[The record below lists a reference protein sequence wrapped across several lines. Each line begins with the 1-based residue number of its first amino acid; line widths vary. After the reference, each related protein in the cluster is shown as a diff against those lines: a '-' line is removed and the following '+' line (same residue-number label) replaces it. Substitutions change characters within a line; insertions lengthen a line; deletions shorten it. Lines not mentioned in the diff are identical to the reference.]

1 MTGNGKTTHPE
12 NEKELPALLRRA
24 FPPLQNAEL
33 QRDLWPQML
42 RRLDAQS
49 QPLRVPWFDWVLAAA
64 VAVMLLLFPN
74 AIPALLYQ
82 L

>member
-1 MTGNGKTTHPE
+1 MTDERDTQQHE
-12 NEKELPALLRRA
+12 MELRALLQRE

-33 QRDLWPQML
+33 QRDLWPEML
-42 RRLDAQS
+42 RRLDAQ
-49 QPLRVPWFDWVLAAA
+49 PERLRIPWFDWVLAAA
-64 VAVMLLLFPN
+64 VATALLLFPN

>member
-1 MTGNGKTTHPE
+1 MS
-12 NEKELPALLRRA
+12 NERNNRQLDDERELQALLQHE
-24 FPPLQNAEL
+24 FPPLPNAEL

-42 RRLDAQS
+42 HRIDAQAE
-49 QPLRVPWFDWVLAAA
+49 PLRVPWFDWVLAAA
-64 VAVMLLLFPN
+64 VAAMLLLFPN